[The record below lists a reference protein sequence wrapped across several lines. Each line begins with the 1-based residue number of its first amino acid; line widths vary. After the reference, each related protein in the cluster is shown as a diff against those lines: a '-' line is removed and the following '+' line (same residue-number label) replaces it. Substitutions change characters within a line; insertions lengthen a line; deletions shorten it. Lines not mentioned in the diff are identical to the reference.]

1 MVIRLAACVVVSGA
15 LAFGALALLEAVMRR
30 AQRRTVARYLLIQ
43 VAGTVVLGFVA
54 VVPAMLC
61 VGEAW
66 AVFVS
71 GPILLGPLIAW
82 DVIGVSRVRRAR
94 TGVGAGSGDS
104 SGP

>member
-15 LAFGALALLEAVMRR
+15 FAFGALALLEAWMRR
-30 AQRRTVARYLLIQ
+30 ARRRTVARYFVIQ
-43 VAGTVVLGFVA
+43 VVGTVVLAFVA
-54 VVPAMLC
+54 IVPAMLC

-82 DVIGVSRVRRAR
+82 DVIGVGRVRAR
-94 TGVGAGSGDS
+94 PRRDS

>member
-1 MVIRLAACVVVSGA
+1 M
-15 LAFGALALLEAVMRR
+15 
-30 AQRRTVARYLLIQ
+30 
-43 VAGTVVLGFVA
+43 LGFVA

-94 TGVGAGSGDS
+94 SEAGIVRVPNHSVVL
-104 SGP
+104 PT

>member
-15 LAFGALALLEAVMRR
+15 LAFGALALLEAWMRR
-30 AQRRTVARYLLIQ
+30 ARRRTVARYVGIQ
-43 VAGTVVLGFVA
+43 VVGTVVLAIVA
-54 VVPAMLC
+54 IIPAMLF

-82 DVIGVSRVRRAR
+82 DVIGVSRVRQAR
-94 TGVGAGSGDS
+94 VQTG
-104 SGP
+104 